1 MSPRT
6 ARSLSV
12 IARNGQ
18 HGSQTS
24 QRGAA
29 TLVMVGVLAVVMSM
43 AMAGMLLGAYVVAV
57 HRARVGADLVALSG
71 AAAFEQGGAACRTA
85 ERTASENRVELITCD
100 QVGDQLDFVV
110 TARVRVPVGRSMP
123 GLPRSVEAIAY
134 AGTDSEKG

>member
-1 MSPRT
+1 
-6 ARSLSV
+6 
-12 IARNGQ
+12 
-18 HGSQTS
+18 
-24 QRGAA
+24 
-29 TLVMVGVLAVVMSM
+29 MVGVLAVVMSM

-71 AAAFEQGGAACRTA
+71 AAAFEQGGAACLTA

-100 QVGDQLDFVV
+100 QAGDQLDFVV